1 MKIRSIFDIYSFF
14 YTSSDSENNIQ
25 YCISSKK
32 VIARIRSLSRYEYQQ
47 CTHRYEPYKAR
58 CSNLSSK
65 SIVCGIGFMRPNE
78 SRRGSLRGLLT
89 RHRTKQRHD
98 TKIAATILPHSLVKI
113 FAFCGSNYHRAHPA
127 DVIAFF
133 NLRELPRQD
142 DLMGSSGE
150 PMSSRVIQRKV
161 TRLN

>member
-1 MKIRSIFDIYSFF
+1 MKIRSIFDIYYFF
-14 YTSSDSENNIQ
+14 YTSSDGENNIQ

-32 VIARIRSLSRYEYQQ
+32 SIARININNARTVTSPTGR
-47 CTHRYEPYKAR
+47 AR

-78 SRRGSLRGLLT
+78 SRRGTIRGQLT

-98 TKIAATILPHSLVKI
+98 TKIAATILPPSLVKI

-127 DVIAFF
+127 DVIAFS
-133 NLRELPRQD
+133 NLR
-142 DLMGSSGE
+142 
-150 PMSSRVIQRKV
+150 
-161 TRLN
+161 

>member
-1 MKIRSIFDIYSFF
+1 MKVRSIFAIYYFF
-14 YTSSDSENNIQ
+14 YTSSDGENSIQ
-25 YCISSKK
+25 YCILSKK
-32 VIARIRSLSRYEYQQ
+32 SIA
-47 CTHRYEPYKAR
+47 RYEPYRAR
-58 CSNLSSK
+58 CSNSSSK

-89 RHRTKQRHD
+89 RHRTKQQHD
-98 TKIAATILPHSLVKI
+98 TKIAATILPPPLVKI
-113 FAFCGSNYHRAHPA
+113 FPFYGSNYHRAHPA